1 MNNVGMKQ
9 NTAAQSGFEQFQAQ
23 RQKLR
28 ANLDDKRLSDISR
41 RFDALDET
49 QKKVIIM
56 LANDAAFWLGIPA
69 LTRSCLYTAFE
80 RLTSKEQST
89 LLLGIKKL
97 SELSAVIPWCWPDD
111 VSLSSERLA
120 ERQARQNDQGQQSP
134 AGSEPAI
141 S

>member
-28 ANLDDKRLSDISR
+28 ASLDDKRLSDTAR

-56 LANDAAFWLGIPA
+56 LANDAAASQLPV
-69 LTRSCLYTAFE
+69 LTRAHLEMSFE
-80 RLTSKEQST
+80 KFTPKEQAT
-89 LLLGIKKL
+89 ALLGIKKIA
-97 SELSAVIPWCWPDD
+97 SLSAAISWCWPDCA
-111 VSLSSERLA
+111 SLSSERLA